1 MKALVYFD
9 EFKECK
15 ENKNKVTVDKKRLQE
30 IFNEIYNAGYAD
42 GVNKKD
48 SSLTWTMPK
57 PTLNGNEITC
67 NKPYATATALLNSKN
82 T

>member
-15 ENKNKVTVDKKRLQE
+15 ENKNKVTVDKKKLQE
-30 IFNEIYNAGYAD
+30 FFDEIYNAGYVD
-42 GVNKKD
+42 GANKKD

-57 PTLNGNEITC
+57 TTLNEITC
-67 NKPYATATALLNSKN
+67 DKSYATGTALLNNKN